1 MRMTNAQGQHNN
13 IEIFDR
19 KKIAKNHIRAQK
31 KFHNHDFLF
40 KWGSTQILDR
50 LDLIKRDFTNIMEIG
65 TRDYFTNQ
73 TLKNKTIRI
82 GNSSAAQIIADQEFL
97 PIKSASQD
105 LILSNLNLHTV
116 NDVPG
121 TLLQIK
127 QSLKPDGVFIASL
140 LGGETLKELRD
151 SLMQAELNLN
161 GGVSPRIH
169 PFADKQDCGAL
180 MQRAG
185 FALPVI
191 DSERVTVTYDNMFK
205 LLHDIRFMGEGNA
218 LHNRN
223 KSYVGK
229 KFFLETARLYNEKY
243 AEPDGRI
250 PATFVI
256 IFLLGWAPHDSQQK
270 PLAPGSAEHRL
281 ADALGTTEIKT

>member
-1 MRMTNAQGQHNN
+1 MKNAPAQHND

-19 KKIAKNHIRAQK
+19 KKIAQNHARAEK
-31 KFHNHDFLF
+31 RFNDHDFLF
-40 KWGSTQILDR
+40 KWSSAQILDR
-50 LDLIKRDFTNIMEIG
+50 LDVIKRDFTNIIEIG
-65 TRDYFTNQ
+65 TRDHFTNNQ
-73 TLKNKTIRI
+73 LENKTIRI
-82 GNSSAAQIIADQEFL
+82 GNTNGAQIVVDQEFL
-97 PIKSASQD
+97 PIKPASQD

-121 TLLQIK
+121 TLIQIK
-127 QSLKPDGVFIASL
+127 QSLKPDGLFIAAL
-140 LGGETLKELRD
+140 FGGETLKELRD
-151 SLMQAELNLN
+151 SLMQAELNLK

-218 LHNRN
+218 LRNRN
-223 KSYVGK
+223 TSYVGK
-229 KFFLETARLYNEKY
+229 DFFLEAARLYHEKY

-250 PATFVI
+250 PATFDV

-270 PLAPGSAEHRL
+270 PLAPGSAKNRL